1 MKALSLR
8 SSLSVLAIGLV
19 LSVAAISAS
28 HANAESPFK
37 QRPSATQSIVIHLG
51 HSTDDIHAADMA
63 LHMGAN
69 LLNHHARVTLFLDRE
84 GVRLAD
90 SRLPIETLT
99 WSDNSIAEDF
109 EAYIEAGGQVLVCP
123 GCAANAGLT
132 SALLRTGAVMG
143 TPDTVAAAILG
154 ADKVID
160 F

>member
-1 MKALSLR
+1 MGSL
-8 SSLSVLAIGLV
+8 LSVLVVGMV
-19 LSVAAISAS
+19 VTVAAVT
-28 HANAESPFK
+28 ANRADGQSPAAK
-37 QRPSATQSIVIHLG
+37 HRPPATQNILIHLG

-63 LHMGAN
+63 LHMGTN
-69 LLNHHARVTLFLDRE
+69 LLNHHAKVTLFLDRE

-99 WSDNSIAEDF
+99 WADNSIDEDLQAF
-109 EAYIEAGGQVLVCP
+109 LSAGGKILVCP

-132 SALLRTGAVMG
+132 PDLLRKGAMMA
-143 TPDTVAAAILG
+143 TPDTVAAAILA